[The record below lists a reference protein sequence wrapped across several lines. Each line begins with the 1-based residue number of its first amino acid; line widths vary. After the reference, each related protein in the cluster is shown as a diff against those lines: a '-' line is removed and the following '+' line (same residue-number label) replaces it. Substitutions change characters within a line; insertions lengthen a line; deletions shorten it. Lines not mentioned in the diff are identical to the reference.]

1 MKTFFISLVVSI
13 LIYISGGMIVWNLV
27 CSFAIDVPNLPI
39 TTLEKYRLFTYSGL
53 TGVVM
58 LITQII
64 EDDCTKNREEAMT
77 YFYVALGI
85 NLAIAIGVNYWN
97 TVWDAV
103 LFILGLIYNLGNIGI
118 MTMTF
123 FAYNDNDID

>member
-1 MKTFFISLVVSI
+1 
-13 LIYISGGMIVWNLV
+13 MIVWNLV

-64 EDDCTKNREEAMT
+64 EDDSTKNREEAMT

>member
-1 MKTFFISLVVSI
+1 
-13 LIYISGGMIVWNLV
+13 MIVWNLV

-53 TGVVM
+53 TGVVAPNQSK
-58 LITQII
+58 LTDLEISGTTQII

>member
-13 LIYISGGMIVWNLV
+13 LIYILGGMIVWNLV

-39 TTLEKYRLFTYSGL
+39 TTLEIYRLFTYSGL
-53 TGVVM
+53 TGVVI

>member
-1 MKTFFISLVVSI
+1 MKTIFISLIVAI
-13 LIYISGGMIVWNLV
+13 LIYLLGGMIAWNLV
-27 CSFAIDVPNLPI
+27 CSFAIDVSNLPI
-39 TTLEKYRLFTYSGL
+39 TTLEIYRLLTYSGL
-53 TGVVM
+53 TGAIM

-64 EDDCTKNREEAMT
+64 EDDCTKNRDEAMT

-85 NLAIAIGVNYWN
+85 NLAIAVGVNYWDTAWN
-97 TVWDAV
+97 AV

-123 FAYNDNDID
+123 FAYNDNDIE

>member
-13 LIYISGGMIVWNLV
+13 LIYILGGMIVWNLV

-39 TTLEKYRLFTYSGL
+39 TTLENYRLFTYSGL

-77 YFYVALGI
+77 FFYVALGI
-85 NLAIAIGVNYWN
+85 NLAIAVGVNYWN

-103 LFILGLIYNLGNIGI
+103 LFILCLIYNLGNIGI

-123 FAYNDNDID
+123 YAYNDNDID

>member
-1 MKTFFISLVVSI
+1 
-13 LIYISGGMIVWNLV
+13 MIVWNLV

-64 EDDCTKNREEAMT
+64 EDDYTKNREEAMT

>member
-13 LIYISGGMIVWNLV
+13 LIYILGGMIVWNLV

-39 TTLEKYRLFTYSGL
+39 TTLEIYRLFTYSGL